1 MSSLHENKISDRVL
15 DVAFSLHRDL
25 GPGLLESV
33 FEALLANG
41 LEEAGLRMKGQVVIP
56 IHFKG
61 IQLDEGFRADLIV
74 EESVI
79 LELKS
84 GERINPVHTKNN
96 SSRT

>member
-1 MSSLHENKISDRVL
+1 
-15 DVAFSLHRDL
+15 
-25 GPGLLESV
+25 
-33 FEALLANG
+33 
-41 LEEAGLRMKGQVVIP
+41 MKGQVVIP